1 MLLDSRYFA
10 PFMISAERLGQ
21 LNSHVI
27 SNTLKELDAA
37 LTSPEVAHEEI
48 VVVKENDL
56 GKEIIIEQNIDDL
69 IPEPTTSFVNVDD
82 IKEA

>member
-1 MLLDSRYFA
+1 MKHWQKLKKSERYFSLRFFFFFFAMLLDSRYFA

-37 LTSPEVAHEEI
+37 LTSPEVPM
-48 VVVKENDL
+48 KKSL
-56 GKEIIIEQNIDDL
+56 W
-69 IPEPTTSFVNVDD
+69 
-82 IKEA
+82 

>member
-10 PFMISAERLGQ
+10 PFMISAERLSQ

-27 SNTLKELDAA
+27 SNTLKELDAT
-37 LTSPEVAHEEI
+37 LTSSEVAHEEI